1 MQDVLSKPVELI
13 DQDLD
18 AVAGGF
24 GFVDVNVNIA
34 DIDQF
39 ISQTQASANVAS
51 VAAVDQD
58 QSAANVASITQ
69 LA

>member
-24 GFVDVNVNIA
+24 FVNVNIA

-39 ISQTQASANVAS
+39 ISQTQASANIAS

-58 QSAANVASITQ
+58 QSAANVASIEQ